1 MPSLEWNRCWESDFR
16 QFCDS
21 NPDKTYGVQW
31 GDPELRGLRY
41 FLRRLFHP
49 SYGPGRLYK
58 VVDRYIRPYINASC
72 TVLEIGPGGGRWTR
86 YLIPASQVI
95 CVDINPEFFDALR
108 AMFPHAKF
116 EFYQPEGCDLQ
127 GLADESVDFVFSFG
141 TFVHIEPEGI
151 RKYLIE
157 IRRVLRSEGTAVIQ
171 YAEKRKPEARNNPT
185 FSDMTGDKME
195 AMAPMRIVAHDT
207 RMLKHS
213 NIVVFKKENDYAC
226 M

>member
-49 SYGPGRLYK
+49 SYGSGRLYK

-127 GLADESVDFVFSFG
+127 GVADESVDFVFSFG

-213 NIVVFKKENDYAC
+213 NIVVFKKENDHAC